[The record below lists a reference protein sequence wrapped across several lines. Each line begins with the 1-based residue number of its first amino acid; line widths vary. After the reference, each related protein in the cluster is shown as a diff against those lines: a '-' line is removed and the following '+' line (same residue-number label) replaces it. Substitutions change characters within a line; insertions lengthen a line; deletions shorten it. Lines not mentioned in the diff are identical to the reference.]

1 MHVREDMTYRSLPG
15 TKKKGLEIKVKTTC
29 KEQIEVVRIAGN
41 SRTQG
46 EKRPGFQS
54 RKTEQ

>member
-1 MHVREDMTYRSLPG
+1 MTYRSLPG
-15 TKKKGLEIKVKTTC
+15 TEKKGLEIKVKTTC
-29 KEQIEVVRIAGN
+29 KEQTEVVRIAGN
-41 SRTQG
+41 SRTQS